1 MNEQSL
7 LEEVEVQ
14 EEVETTD
21 AKPPPTIGFC
31 GSVGRLVHLWQERP
45 CAIEPIAVAH
55 LLGMRGSGFRYCL
68 GLRGSGRLCLPQPV

>member
-7 LEEVEVQ
+7 MEELEVQ

-31 GSVGRLVHLWQERP
+31 GSMGRLVHLWQERRSS
-45 CAIEPIAVAH
+45 IEPVALAY
-55 LLGMRGSGFRYCL
+55 LLGMRGSGFRYSL
-68 GLRGSGRLCLPQPV
+68 GIRGSGRLCIPQPV